1 MHDNFLR
8 CTNFRA
14 SSNANAYKRRNN
26 GNTYFGGGD
35 ANQYDD
41 ETFSMSDSESTPPPP
56 YSLAIQSLTEAK
68 NTETIPLTSASSPR
82 LDDIDEDPITSIGD
96 GNRTSTAADQH
107 LYEYSE

>member
-1 MHDNFLR
+1 MTFY
-8 CTNFRA
+8 TNFGTCSIA
-14 SSNANAYKRRNN
+14 NANKRCNN

-35 ANQYDD
+35 ANLYDD
-41 ETFSMSDSESTPPPP
+41 ETLSMSDSEGTPPPP
-56 YSLAIQSLTEAK
+56 YSLAIQSLSEVK

-82 LDDIDEDPITSIGD
+82 LDDIDEEHDPITSIGV